1 MPAFGMET
9 VESCRSLGIVPADLF
24 RPIPF
29 VVIRPECA
37 QKRTSGPS
45 RTSLPI
51 GSAEDGALPRMDF
64 GDMHH
69 NGCVMMG
76 CGGNGGTAA
85 YNHCLADEEPER
97 PSHVF
102 VGGEDMNSAHSP
114 DSVVAVVGIKTGI

>member
-1 MPAFGMET
+1 MET
-9 VESCRSLGIVPADLF
+9 PETCRSLGIVPADV
-24 RPIPF
+24 PF
-29 VVIRPECA
+29 VLIRPVLWPE
-37 QKRTSGPS
+37 P
-45 RTSLPI
+45 
-51 GSAEDGALPRMDF
+51 ALPHMDF
-64 GDMHH
+64 CDMHH

-76 CGGNGGTAA
+76 WGGNGGTVA